1 MGLFTFLS
9 SLFNHWIIW
18 NFQYFLNFSL
28 NRVFQIFFCKIV
40 HKDSTCIFQSCF
52 YLLKS
57 ALSYAMLCSS
67 HISIWWRL
75 SFDPLCSD
83 RQRCT
88 LLDSHGA
95 MFYPWGW
102 FVWSFLEWR
111 MMTQFTPEKTG
122 LKRTKR
128 QDGHRV
134 ESLKFWN
141 FRYFLSYTFKASKS
155 SKLLRTSVVV
165 LVKVVIFTWF

>member
-9 SLFNHWIIW
+9 SLNKLLLTIW
-18 NFQYFLNFSL
+18 NYISYFNSSCMWDWIESL
-28 NRVFQIFFCKIV
+28 RFFFNRV

-57 ALSYAMLCSS
+57 ALSYARLCSS

-83 RQRCT
+83 RQCCT
-88 LLDSHGA
+88 LLYSHGA

-134 ESLKFWN
+134 ESLNFWN
-141 FRYFLSYTFKASKS
+141 FRVFFITYLQSFEIK
-155 SKLLRTSVVV
+155 
-165 LVKVVIFTWF
+165 

>member
-1 MGLFTFLS
+1 MELFTFLS
-9 SLFNHWIIW
+9 SLSNYWIIW
-18 NFQYFLNFSL
+18 NLWDQYFLNLSL
-28 NRVFQIFFCKIV
+28 NRVFQILFCKIV

-128 QDGHRV
+128 RDGHRV
-134 ESLKFWN
+134 ESLKFWS
-141 FRYFLSYTFKASKS
+141 FRGFFITDLHSFE
-155 SKLLRTSVVV
+155 
-165 LVKVVIFTWF
+165 IE

>member
-1 MGLFTFLS
+1 MKQSNGISCFMGLFTFLS
-9 SLFNHWIIW
+9 SLFNYWIIW
-18 NFQYFLNFSL
+18 NLWVQYFLNLSL
-28 NRVFQIFFCKIV
+28 NRVFQILFCKIV

-67 HISIWWRL
+67 TISIWWRL

-134 ESLKFWN
+134 ESLKFWS
-141 FRYFLSYTFKASKS
+141 FRGVFYHIP
-155 SKLLRTSVVV
+155 SKLRNQVNS
-165 LVKVVIFTWF
+165 

>member
-1 MGLFTFLS
+1 MKSALWGYWPFFS
-9 SLFNHWIIW
+9 SFHNSIIW
-18 NFQYFLNFSL
+18 DWIGSFRF
-28 NRVFQIFFCKIV
+28 FFCKIV

-83 RQRCT
+83 SQRCT

-141 FRYFLSYTFKASKS
+141 FRCFFITYLQSFKIK
-155 SKLLRTSVVV
+155 
-165 LVKVVIFTWF
+165 